1 LEQGVDVDENR
12 KITAQDVRHQEFSA
26 KMRGYDKAEVEEYLS
41 IVADVLEKE
50 ASEKAELKERIALL
64 QKQLDNFRNLEDT
77 LKNTLIRTQ
86 ESLDD
91 AKKTAERE
99 GELIIRE
106 AQVKADRMIK
116 ERREKLNK
124 LETNFELLRSKWN
137 EYFVKFRSLLNSH
150 LEILDKMQGDYE
162 NINRE
167 SIEIPEIEKELSA
180 EKGEFE
186 E

>member
-1 LEQGVDVDENR
+1 LDQGVDVDENR
-12 KITAQDVRHQEFSA
+12 KITAQDIRHQEFSTRL
-26 KMRGYDKAEVEEYLS
+26 RGYDRSEVEEYLS
-41 IVADVLEKE
+41 IVADALENE
-50 ASEKAELKERIALL
+50 AAGRAELNQKIELL

-106 AQVKADRMIK
+106 AQVKADRMV
-116 ERREKLNK
+116 EEKRDRLNK
-124 LETNFELLRSKWN
+124 LESNFQLLRSKWN

-167 SIEIPEIEKELSA
+167 SIETAETDKEVSA

>member
-1 LEQGVDVDENR
+1 MDENR

-41 IVADVLEKE
+41 IVADVLENE
-50 ASEKAELKERIALL
+50 AAEKAEFKQKIGLL
-64 QKQLDNFRNLEDT
+64 QKQLDNFKGLEDT

-91 AKKTAERE
+91 ARKSAERE

-106 AQVKADRMIK
+106 AQVKADRMIEEK
-116 ERREKLNK
+116 REKLQK
-124 LETNFELLRSKWN
+124 LETSFDTLRSKWN
-137 EYFVKFRSLLNSH
+137 EYFVKFRNLLNSH
-150 LEILDKMQGDYE
+150 MEILDKMQGDYDSINKKSTEPPELE
-162 NINRE
+162 N
-167 SIEIPEIEKELSA
+167 ELST
-180 EKGEFE
+180 EKGEIE

>member
-1 LEQGVDVDENR
+1 MDEHR

-26 KMRGYDKAEVEEYLS
+26 KMRGYDKSEVDEYLS
-41 IVADVLEKE
+41 IVADILEKE
-50 ASEKAELKERIALL
+50 AGEKADLMEKIGLL

-106 AQVKADRMIK
+106 AQVKADRMID
-116 ERREKLNK
+116 ERREKLTK
-124 LETNFELLRSKWN
+124 LESSFELLRSKWN
-137 EYFVKFRSLLNSH
+137 EYFVKFRNLLNSH
-150 LEILDKMQGDYE
+150 LEILDKMQGDYD

-167 SIEIPEIEKELSA
+167 SIETPEIEKELST

>member
-1 LEQGVDVDENR
+1 LDQEVDVDENR
-12 KITAQDVRHQEFSA
+12 KITAQDVRHQEFSG

-41 IVADVLEKE
+41 IVADVLESE
-50 ASEKAELKERIALL
+50 AAEKAEYKQRIDLL
-64 QKQLDNFRNLEDT
+64 QKQLDNFKNLEDT

-106 AQVKADRMIK
+106 AQVKADRMIEEK
-116 ERREKLNK
+116 REKLQK
-124 LETNFELLRSKWN
+124 LEASFETLRSKWN
-137 EYFVKFRSLLNSH
+137 EYFVKFRNLLNSH

-162 NINRE
+162 NINKE
-167 SIEIPEIEKELSA
+167 STETPELED
-180 EKGEFE
+180 
-186 E
+186 